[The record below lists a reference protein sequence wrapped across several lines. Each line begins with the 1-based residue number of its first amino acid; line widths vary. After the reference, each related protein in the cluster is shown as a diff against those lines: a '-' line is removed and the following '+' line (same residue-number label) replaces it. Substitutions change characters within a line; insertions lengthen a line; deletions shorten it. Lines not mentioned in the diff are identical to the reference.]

1 MVTLAGLIAIAGLVW
16 LGSIYIFAKEKL
28 PTPLRYL
35 FYSGLE
41 FLLIGIVVGPL
52 ALNLFPFDKLSLL
65 DPLIHLGLG
74 WVGLLLGLQLRFLD
88 LSRLRTQYV
97 AVTFFQSL
105 FTGLV
110 VGLAVWPLIGSL
122 LPGQEH
128 LVLIAITILA
138 ASSAISSPTV
148 LYLLHKETGFRERVI
163 RLLHLITNLDGVVS
177 VLAVGIA
184 FTLFRPDAN
193 FFGGT
198 ILLLQAVATGIVLGY
213 LFLLFPREKL
223 GGSEVVV
230 VLLGFVLFTSG
241 AGGMLQVSPLFL
253 NLVTGC
259 FLANT
264 LDKDDPFFSI
274 IINAEKPLYVIMLI
288 TAGLLFT
295 IPGITG
301 LSIAV
306 IMVVVRFAGKY
317 IFMSFAAP
325 MIAPSLA
332 FPRNTSFALTS
343 QGAMALAVGF
353 TFISAYPGTAANTLF
368 SAITISVVINEVAAP
383 YLAATLFKGA

>member
-1 MVTLAGLIAIAGLVW
+1 MVTLAGLIALAGLVW
-16 LGSIYIFAKEKL
+16 LGSVYIFSKEKL

-41 FLLIGIVVGPL
+41 FLMVGLVVGPL

-97 AVTFFQSL
+97 AVTFFQSI
-105 FTGLV
+105 FTGLA
-110 VGLAVWPLIGSL
+110 VGLAAWPFIGRL

-128 LVLIAITILA
+128 LGLIAVTVLA
-138 ASSAISSPTV
+138 ASAALSSPTV

-163 RLLHLITNLDGVVS
+163 RLLHLIANLDGVVS
-177 VLAVGIA
+177 VFAVGIA
-184 FTLFRPDAN
+184 FTIFRPDAD

-198 ILLLQAVATGIVLGY
+198 LLLLQAVATGTVLGY
-213 LFLLFPREKL
+213 LFLLFPRKKL
-223 GGSEVVV
+223 GGSEMVV

-253 NLVTGC
+253 SLVTGC

-264 LDKDDPFFSI
+264 LKKDDPFFSI
-274 IINAEKPLYVIMLI
+274 IINAEKPLYVVMLI
-288 TAGLLFT
+288 TAGILFT
-295 IPGITG
+295 TPGVIGIT
-301 LSIAV
+301 IAV
-306 IMVVVRFAGKY
+306 IMVIVRFAGKY
-317 IFMSFAAP
+317 LFMSYAAP
-325 MIAPSLA
+325 KIVPNLT
-332 FPRNTSFALTS
+332 FPPNVSFALTS
-343 QGAMALAVGF
+343 QGAMALVVGF
-353 TFISAYPGTAANTLF
+353 AYMSAYPGASADTIF
-368 SAITISVVINEVAAP
+368 SAIVLSVVINEIAAP
-383 YLAATLFKGA
+383 YLVAAVFKEA

>member
-16 LGSIYIFAKEKL
+16 LGSIYIFSKEKL

-105 FTGLV
+105 FTGLL
-110 VGLAVWPLIGSL
+110 VGFAVWPLIGSL

-128 LVLIAITILA
+128 LALIAVTILA
-138 ASSAISSPTV
+138 ASAAISSPTV

-223 GGSEVVV
+223 RGSEIIV

-301 LSIAV
+301 ISIAV
-306 IMVVVRFAGKY
+306 IVVVVRFAGKY
-317 IFMSFAAP
+317 LFMSFAAP
-325 MIAPSLA
+325 KIAPSLA

-343 QGAMALAVGF
+343 QGAMALVVGF
-353 TFISAYPGTAANTLF
+353 TFLSAYPGTAANTLF
-368 SAITISVVINEVAAP
+368 SAIILSVVINEIAAP
-383 YLAATLFKGA
+383 YLAATIFKGA